1 MKLLVRALVNA
12 LGLWV
17 CVEIL
22 RGINVVG
29 SSDHVWIYYILAGII
44 LAVVNVLVRPIVAFF
59 SIPFYVLT
67 LGLFFIVVNA
77 LMLGLTSWL
86 TGFFSVGIH
95 VSGFYWAV
103 LGGIIIGIINV
114 VADLFLPLK
123 YQRN

>member
-22 RGINVVG
+22 RGITLVG
-29 SSDHVWIYYILAGII
+29 TSDYVWLYYVLAGVV
-44 LAVVNVLVRPIVAFF
+44 LAAVNVLVRPIVAFF

-77 LMLGLTSWL
+77 MMLGLTSWI
-86 TGFFSVGIH
+86 TGFFDVGIR
-95 VSGFYWAV
+95 VDGFLWAV
-103 LGGIIIGIINV
+103 IGGIVIGIINV
-114 VADLFLPLK
+114 IADMVLPLK

>member
-17 CVEIL
+17 CVAVL
-22 RGINVVG
+22 SGITLIG
-29 SSDHVWIYYILAGII
+29 TSDYVWLYYILAGII
-44 LAVVNVLVRPIVAFF
+44 LAVVNVLIRPIVAFF

-77 LMLGLTSWL
+77 LMLGLTSWI
-86 TGFFSVGIH
+86 TGFFDVGIH
-95 VSGFYWAV
+95 VDGFIWAV
-103 LGGIIIGIINV
+103 IGGLIVGLINV

-123 YQRN
+123 YQRS

>member
-1 MKLLVRALVNA
+1 MKILVRALVNA

-22 RGINVVG
+22 SGITLIG
-29 SSDHVWIYYILAGII
+29 YSDHVWLYYVLGGIV

-77 LMLGLTSWL
+77 LMLGLTSWI
-86 TGFFSVGIH
+86 TGFFDVGIH
-95 VSGFYWAV
+95 VDGFMWAAI
-103 LGGIIIGIINV
+103 GGIVVGLINV

-123 YQRN
+123 YQRH